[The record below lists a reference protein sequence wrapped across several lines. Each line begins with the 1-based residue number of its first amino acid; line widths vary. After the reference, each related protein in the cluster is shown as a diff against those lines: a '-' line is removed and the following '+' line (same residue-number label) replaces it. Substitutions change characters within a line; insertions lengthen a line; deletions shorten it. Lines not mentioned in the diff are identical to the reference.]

1 MCITDKAKET
11 SSCADL
17 FRCGAASVC
26 LDCRMFALCLGASV
40 SLIRLPRCYYYTT
53 CKWCMVSHLSSD
65 AGVLLALVPWPP
77 CAVCA
82 ARVAAGCVRGPGLAA
97 CPASWPACAPVDWCC
112 GAVLCPAPWCV
123 GLLCLPCG
131 LGLCVGLVYGPLIS
145 PCYMGLFCG
154 LVFRALYGPLKK
166 CFILAWFCGY
176 VFPGFFSWLCF
187 RLKISGQ
194 IFRASRAGFFLR
206 IFRVDFSGENFPDI
220 FPGFIFR
227 VFSWTD
233 FRGGIWLPLFSRCNI
248 HTIPGSP

>member
-65 AGVLLALVPWPP
+65 AGVLLALVSWPP

-97 CPASWPACAPVDWCC
+97 C
-112 GAVLCPAPWCV
+112 LC
-123 GLLCLPCG
+123 PCG
-131 LGLCVGLVYGPLIS
+131 LVLWGCALPCSLVCGPAMPALWAGLVRGPCLWAS
-145 PCYMGLFCG
+145 YKPL
-154 LVFRALYGPLKK
+154 LYGP
-166 CFILAWFCGY
+166 ILRPCISGLIWASEKVLYSRLVLRLCISGL
-176 VFPGFFSWLCF
+176 FSWLCF

-227 VFSWTD
+227 VFSWID